1 MSYRVIPLKSGR
13 LTFVSQLT
21 CLIISRVSGG
31 HSTPYSFKLC
41 LNFPGGAGGKESTC
55 KYGRCER
62 HGSIPGSQRSP
73 GVVNG
78 NPSLYFCLENFVDR
92 GAWWAT
98 VHEVEK
104 SWTWLSTNTH
114 AHTHRSEEVSPA
126 FSLSPEKVLE
136 QKDKHSILQVS
147 YCPSDMIS
155 VHSTTPGAEIKGKLK
170 ECDCRFQR

>member
-21 CLIISRVSGG
+21 CLIISRVSWG

-55 KYGRCER
+55 KYRRCER
-62 HGSIPGSQRSP
+62 HGFNPWVAKVPWSRKWQPKPVFLPGKFHGQRSLVGYSP
-73 GVVNG
+73 WGRKE
-78 NPSLYFCLENFVDR
+78 LDMTE
-92 GAWWAT
+92 
-98 VHEVEK
+98 HK
-104 SWTWLSTNTH
+104 
-114 AHTHRSEEVSPA
+114 HTHRSEEVSPA

-136 QKDKHSILQVS
+136 QKDKHSILQIS